1 MPTGMSDDHNA
12 PPLNPLP
19 VVVWLLFLPMLAVE
33 VVMQLGASGFVG
45 GPGAIGWRLLAVQD
59 FGFYGQMLP
68 IMAERGQYPPALLM
82 RFVSYAFV
90 NGSFTQFLF
99 VAVFLLALGK
109 MVGEVF
115 RAWAVAVVFFGASM
129 FGALVYGLVLGD
141 APPLI
146 GGFPAVY
153 GLIGAFTYILW
164 MNLAHHGANPY
175 RAFSLI
181 GMLLGIQL
189 LFGALFGVA
198 PDWIAELAG
207 FVAGFGLS
215 FLVSPGGWSRIVQKL
230 RQR

>member
-1 MPTGMSDDHNA
+1 MPHDHNA

-19 VVVWLLFLPMLAVE
+19 MVVWVLFLPMLAVE
-33 VVMQLGASGFVG
+33 VVLQLGTSGFVG
-45 GPGAIGWRLLAVQD
+45 GPEAIGWRILAVQD
-59 FGFYGQMLP
+59 FGFYSQLLP
-68 IMAERGQYPPALLM
+68 LMAERGEYPASLLM
-82 RFVSYAFV
+82 RFVTYAFV
-90 NGSFTQFLF
+90 NGSFSQFLF
-99 VAVFLLALGK
+99 AAVFLLALGK

-115 RAWAVAVVFFGASM
+115 RAWAVAVVFFGASIV
-129 FGALVYGLVLGD
+129 GALVYGLALGD

-164 MNLAHHGANPY
+164 MNLAHQGANPY

-189 LFGALFGVA
+189 LFGALFGAA

-215 FLVSPGGWSRIVQKL
+215 FVVSPGGWSRLVQKL
-230 RQR
+230 RAR

>member
-1 MPTGMSDDHNA
+1 MPPDHNA

-19 VVVWLLFLPMLAVE
+19 MVVWGLFLPMLAVE
-33 VVMQLGASGFVG
+33 VVLQLGTSGLVG
-45 GPGAIGWRLLAVQD
+45 GPEAIGWRILAVQD
-59 FGFYGQMLP
+59 FGFYSQLLP
-68 IMAERGQYPPALLM
+68 MMAERGQYPPNLLM
-82 RFVSYAFV
+82 RFVTYAFV
-90 NGSFTQFLF
+90 NGSFSQFLF
-99 VAVFLLALGK
+99 AAVFLLALGK

-115 RAWAVAVVFFGASM
+115 RAWAVAVVFFGASI
-129 FGALVYGLVLGD
+129 FGALVYGMALGD

-153 GLIGAFTYILW
+153 GMIGAFTYILW
-164 MNLAHHGANPY
+164 MNLSHQGANPY

-189 LFGALFGVA
+189 LFGALFGAA

-215 FLVSPGGWSRIVQKL
+215 FVVSPGGWSRIVQKL
-230 RQR
+230 RTR